1 MPVERYARQS
11 GLVAQDLVADA
22 RIAVLG
28 TGTALPYLIQCLTL
42 LGVGSRH
49 GCVRLVGMGR
59 PVQDTDLAHQFLLRP
74 DDLGEPLDQA
84 LALRAQE
91 LNPTVRVV
99 GDDTPGA
106 GRELVLAVPRAA
118 ETEEVAARCA
128 VDVWGQILPAAVR
141 VGPDPL
147 PDAAEDS
154 GLLTAALGAVC
165 GGLLAQAALGEL
177 GALVDGPAVV
187 SQWAEERLTVH
198 APGIGT
204 ATERLM
210 SAGNPQPHLQGVL
223 ERVAT
228 DAQSRAFTVQL
239 DGLAVRPRVTTVVDE
254 DHVLAS
260 VVVRDP
266 GGTRS
271 PLAVVPA
278 RKPPRRTPVCFWS
291 PLDGVLPA
299 DGGRLPENWGPAPG
313 RDARVVMCGAGAL
326 GGWAAG
332 VLAASGAVGHLTVVD
347 MDDRVE
353 RHNLNRQIL
362 FRDGDIGA
370 AKAER
375 TATRLRE
382 IDPEL
387 QVEAL
392 ATMIG
397 PELLTAPARI
407 NTAALAGAPE
417 LHARVLETARLRTRL
432 EEALHGAAAVLS
444 CPDNQQ
450 TRWTLNVL
458 TERHKLPLVN
468 GAVDGLTGRVHV
480 CDPGTSSMCLVCWL
494 GTSIAD
500 DPVRRSC
507 TDVVD
512 GVPIQSLVT
521 SAAVV
526 GAAQAAALLAT
537 LAGAGDRIGRFHV
550 WDGAGASLTGHRA
563 GERDISECPAH
574 LGDPLP
580 GTNDKEHDRGRTP
593 A

>member
-11 GLVAQDLVADA
+11 GLVAQDLLADA
-22 RIAVLG
+22 RIALLG
-28 TGTALPYLIQCLTL
+28 TGTALPYLVQCLTL

-49 GCVRLVGMGR
+49 GCIRLVGMAR
-59 PVQDTDLAHQFLLRP
+59 SVHEADLADQFLLCR

-91 LNPTVRVV
+91 LNPTVHVE
-99 GDDTPGA
+99 GDVAPGG
-106 GRELVLAVPRAA
+106 GRELVLAVPRPA
-118 ETEEVAARCA
+118 ETAEASRYA
-128 VDVWGQILPAAVR
+128 VDVWGQVLPAAVR
-141 VGPDPL
+141 IGPEAL
-147 PDAAEDS
+147 PDATEEP

-177 GALVDGPAVV
+177 GALVAGPAVI
-187 SQWAEERLTVH
+187 SQWAEERLMVH
-198 APGIGT
+198 APGIGS

-210 SAGNPQPHLQGVL
+210 SGGNPQPYLHGVL
-223 ERVAT
+223 ERLAT
-228 DAQSRAFTVQL
+228 ADQSRAFTVQL
-239 DGLAVRPRVTTVVDE
+239 DGLPERPRVTTVVDE

-260 VVVRDP
+260 VVVREP
-266 GGTRS
+266 GRTRS
-271 PLAVVPA
+271 PLVVVPA
-278 RKPPRRTPVCFWS
+278 RRPPRRTPVCFWS
-291 PLDGVLPA
+291 PLDGVRPE
-299 DGGRLPENWGPAPG
+299 DGGRLPDTWEPLPD
-313 RDARVVMCGAGAL
+313 RDARVLMCGAGAL

-332 VLAASGAVGHLTVVD
+332 VLAASGALRHLTVVD
-347 MDDRVE
+347 LDDRVE
-353 RHNLNRQIL
+353 RHNLNRQVL

-375 TATRLRE
+375 TAARLRE
-382 IDPEL
+382 IDPDL
-387 QVEAL
+387 RVDAL
-392 ATMIG
+392 AAMIG
-397 PELLTAPARI
+397 PELLTAPADI
-407 NTAALAGAPE
+407 NEAALAGVPE
-417 LHARVLETARLRTRL
+417 LRARVQETARLRTRW
-432 EEALHGAAAVLS
+432 EEALHEATVLLS

-458 TERHKLPLVN
+458 AERHKLPLVN

-526 GAAQAAALLAT
+526 GAAQAAVLLAT
-537 LAGAGDRIGRFHV
+537 LAGAADRVGRFHV
-550 WDGAGASLTGHRA
+550 WDGAGACLTGHRA
-563 GERDISECPAH
+563 GERDFSECPAH
-574 LGDPLP
+574 LGDPLS
-580 GTNDKEHDRGRTP
+580 GTTDKEHDHGRSS